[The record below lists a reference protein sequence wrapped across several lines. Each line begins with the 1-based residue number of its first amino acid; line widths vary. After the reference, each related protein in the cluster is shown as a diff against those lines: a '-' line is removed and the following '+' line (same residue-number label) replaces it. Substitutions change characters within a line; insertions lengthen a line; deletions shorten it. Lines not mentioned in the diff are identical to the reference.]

1 MTYRGLIFFT
11 GCGILTVEVKNMI
24 SAKRWWVALLMVA
37 LLTAGGVAAW
47 VYYIHPS
54 PRTPA
59 RARQVMAAEPDGY
72 YARMPLNEQTLWH
85 KTAKTAQTMDRSTQ
99 SISKEAE

>member
-1 MTYRGLIFFT
+1 M
-11 GCGILTVEVKNMI
+11 V

-59 RARQVMAAEPDGY
+59 RARQVMATEPDRY
-72 YARMPLNEQTLWH
+72 YVRSSQNSEQTLRH

-99 SISKEAE
+99 SNSKGAE

>member
-1 MTYRGLIFFT
+1 MWVLFFFA
-11 GCGILTVEVKNMI
+11 GSGILTAEVKNMI

-37 LLTAGGVAAW
+37 LLTAGGAAAW
-47 VYYIHPS
+47 VYYIHLS

-59 RARQVMAAEPDGY
+59 RARQVMAAEPDGF
-72 YARMPLNEQTLWH
+72 YALEYRNQQTLWH
-85 KTAKTAQTMDRSTQ
+85 KTAKSAQTRDRNTQ

>member
-1 MTYRGLIFFT
+1 
-11 GCGILTVEVKNMI
+11 MI
-24 SAKRWWVALLMVA
+24 NAKRWWVALLTVA

-47 VYYIHPS
+47 VYYIHPA

-59 RARQVMAAEPDGY
+59 RARQVMAAEPGGF
-72 YARMPLNEQTLWH
+72 YANVFLNRQTLWH
-85 KTAKTAQTMDRSTQ
+85 KTAKSAQTIDRSTQ

>member
-1 MTYRGLIFFT
+1 
-11 GCGILTVEVKNMI
+11 MI

-37 LLTAGGVAAW
+37 LLTAGGVGAW
-47 VYYIHPS
+47 VYYNHPS

-72 YARMPLNEQTLWH
+72 YARGLLHREQTLWH